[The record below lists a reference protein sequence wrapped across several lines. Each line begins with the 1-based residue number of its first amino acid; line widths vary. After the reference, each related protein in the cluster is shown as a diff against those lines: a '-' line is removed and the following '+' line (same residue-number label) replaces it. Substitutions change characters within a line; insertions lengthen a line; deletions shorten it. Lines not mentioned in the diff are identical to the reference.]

1 MKPYFLVFCLLTA
14 ISAMLQVPA
23 MADGAVLSRS
33 TTLSLPEQD
42 PAASAAPA
50 PASPTGAR
58 NVVDSSDTLAKVLDD
73 YRIGP
78 SDLIEISVFQVPE
91 LSKTVRIGARG
102 ALSLP
107 LIGQVQAGGL
117 TSQELETVIAKKL
130 QESYLQDPQ
139 VSVFIK
145 EFISQRV
152 TVEGNVNKTGVFP
165 ISGKTTLLQA
175 IALAGGL
182 DKLAN
187 ADDIKIFR
195 DRKDGTREIL
205 AYELDPIRKGEAQ
218 DPVLA
223 TNDLI
228 VVGKSAGRSALKD
241 ITETLRDISIFGLF
255 F

>member
-1 MKPYFLVFCLLTA
+1 MKQYRFALGLMLGLLLALPQARAQQAVTGSTSDSKTA
-14 ISAMLQVPA
+14 V
-23 MADGAVLSRS
+23 
-33 TTLSLPEQD
+33 
-42 PAASAAPA
+42 ASA
-50 PASPTGAR
+50 PASPENAR
-58 NVVDSSDTLAKVLDD
+58 AADMLAQVLDD

-91 LSKTVRIGARG
+91 LSKTVRVGARG
-102 ALSLP
+102 TLSLP
-107 LIGQVQAGGL
+107 LIGHVQASGL
-117 TSQELETVIAKKL
+117 TSQELETLIARKL

-152 TVEGNVNKTGVFP
+152 TVEGNVNKAGVFP

-187 ADDIKIFR
+187 DEGIKIFR

-205 AYELDPIRKGEAQ
+205 TYDLGPIRKGLTQ
-218 DPVLA
+218 DPVLS
-223 TNDLI
+223 TNDVI
-228 VVGKSAGRSALKD
+228 VVDKSAGRSLLKNVTD
-241 ITETLRDISIFGLF
+241 TLRDISIFGLF

>member
-1 MKPYFLVFCLLTA
+1 MNPYRLGWVMALGLLVHSSSVQA
-14 ISAMLQVPA
+14 QESAGRM
-23 MADGAVLSRS
+23 S
-33 TTLSLPEQD
+33 TTLSLPV
-42 PAASAAPA
+42 ASAPA
-50 PASPTGAR
+50 KPEDVPPANLIAQ
-58 NVVDSSDTLAKVLDD
+58 VLDD

-91 LSKTVRIGARG
+91 LSKTVRVGARG
-102 ALSLP
+102 TLSLP
-107 LIGQVQAGGL
+107 LIGHVQANGL
-117 TSQELETVIAKKL
+117 TSQELESLIARKL

-152 TVEGNVNKTGVFP
+152 TVEGNVNKAGVFP

-187 ADDIKIFR
+187 EEDIKIFR
-195 DRKDGTREIL
+195 DRKDGTREVL
-205 AYELDPIRKGEAQ
+205 SYNLEPIRKGEAQ
-218 DPVLA
+218 DPALS
-223 TNDLI
+223 TNDVV
-228 VVGKSAGRSALKD
+228 VVGKSAGRSTLKD
-241 ITETLRDISIFGLF
+241 ITDTLRDISIFGLF

>member
-1 MKPYFLVFCLLTA
+1 MKSYLSVCCLVVAAWLPLP
-14 ISAMLQVPA
+14 S
-23 MADGAVLSRS
+23 MAEGG
-33 TTLSLPEQD
+33 
-42 PAASAAPA
+42 AASGATASA
-50 PASPTGAR
+50 PASPAGVR
-58 NVVDSSDTLAKVLDD
+58 NAGEVADPMDKTLAAKILDD

-91 LSKTVRIGARG
+91 LSKTVRVGARG
-102 ALSLP
+102 NLSLP
-107 LIGQVQAGGL
+107 LIGQIQAGGL
-117 TSQELETVIAKKL
+117 TSQELETQIAKKL

-165 ISGKTTLLQA
+165 ITGKTTLLQA

-187 ADDIKIFR
+187 DEDIKLFR
-195 DRKDGTREIL
+195 ERKDGSREIL
-205 AYELDPIRKGEAQ
+205 AYELGPIRKGEVQ
-218 DPVLA
+218 DPVLS
-223 TNDLI
+223 TNDVI
-228 VVGKSAGRSALKD
+228 VVGKSAGRSTLKD

>member
-1 MKPYFLVFCLLTA
+1 MKSNVLACCLLPVLTV
-14 ISAMLQVPA
+14 LVP
-23 MADGAVLSRS
+23 VLAFAEEPLLTRS
-33 TTLSLPEQD
+33 TTIGQ
-42 PAASAAPA
+42 PAREVATASAPA
-50 PASPTGAR
+50 GPEAVR
-58 NVVDSSDTLAKVLDD
+58 NVGTVPDPLARVVDD

-91 LSKTVRIGARG
+91 LSKTVRIGTRG
-102 ALSLP
+102 TLSLP
-107 LIGQVQAGGL
+107 LIGQIQAGGL
-117 TSQELETVIAKKL
+117 TSHELETAIARKL

-175 IALAGGL
+175 IAMAGGL

-187 ADDIKIFR
+187 DEDIKVFR
-195 DRKDGTREIL
+195 DNKDGTREIL
-205 AYELDPIRKGEAQ
+205 AYDLEPIRKGEVP
-218 DPVLA
+218 DPVLS
-223 TNDLI
+223 TNDI
-228 VVGKSAGRSALKD
+228 VIVGKSAGRSALKD
-241 ITETLRDISIFGLF
+241 VTDTLRDISIFGLF